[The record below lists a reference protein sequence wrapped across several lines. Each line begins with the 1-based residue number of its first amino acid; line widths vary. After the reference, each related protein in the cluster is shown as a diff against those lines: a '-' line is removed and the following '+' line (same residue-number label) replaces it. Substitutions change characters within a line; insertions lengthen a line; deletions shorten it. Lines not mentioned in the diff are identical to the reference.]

1 MSTFSNVY
9 IFTNTFH
16 ALSPYCQ
23 AIPRPFIALIVSII
37 YAALAAAGANSFSA
51 VLENLLLFLAY
62 WLAMYFGIVATEHLV
77 FRKNSFDNYVPDDYT
92 NWRMLPLGVAGFFAL
107 GLGWT
112 GAALGKFYFSAF
124 SLFSLLMHTA
134 QTDS

>member
-112 GAALGKFYFSAF
+112 GAALGKFYFSTF